1 MGNASDETAP
11 PVIKL
16 HPFYEAC
23 KVALVSKTGSDNIIM
38 NKASDDNDFKNKLGA
53 IFGGKSAAPP
63 PVKEKEKPVV
73 SANMSSKNEDAKNNL
88 AGLFGGKGGGK
99 GMPAPAGRGAGGK
112 GGRGGGGSSSEET
125 SNPLADEGGADNES
139 SVAADGRASPSS
151 PTSPTSPSK
160 PLSKAQQMKK
170 DLEAKEKAAGGAG
183 RGLVPL
189 NRPMSETRIVVG
201 NRNLGGII
209 KLTQDDERLEKYTK
223 MIKMHLPKEAVKQ
236 KMEADGIDPSI
247 LDMINDEGV
256 FDESLKP
263 AGRGRGRLSSSGDAG
278 VGVGGG
284 VGVPGG
290 ADGGRGRG
298 RGRGRG
304 SSASEGPSS
313 ADAEKKEFLRK
324 VSAILSIV
332 SFHFCCKNKKR
343 RRKKSDRS
351 SSFCCCG
358 F

>member
-1 MGNASDETAP
+1 
-11 PVIKL
+11 
-16 HPFYEAC
+16 
-23 KVALVSKTGSDNIIM
+23 
-38 NKASDDNDFKNKLGA
+38 
-53 IFGGKSAAPP
+53 
-63 PVKEKEKPVV
+63 
-73 SANMSSKNEDAKNNL
+73 
-88 AGLFGGKGGGK
+88 
-99 GMPAPAGRGAGGK
+99 MPAPAGRGAGGK

-125 SNPLADEGGADNES
+125 SNPLADEGGDNNE

-170 DLEAKEKAAGGAG
+170 ELEAKEKAAGGAG

-278 VGVGGG
+278 VGVGVGGG
-284 VGVPGG
+284 VVVVPGGVG

-324 VSAILSIV
+324 
-332 SFHFCCKNKKR
+332 
-343 RRKKSDRS
+343 S
-351 SSFCCCG
+351 SSKTLDGGITPNTKNVSSKFAEPSTTAPKAQQVQVKRAFG
-358 F
+358 RVTTDK